1 MARVRRRAG
10 TKEALREYEKVIMEP
25 MSCRGRWTEVFG
37 SDSPIYIE
45 VGTGRGR
52 FVSTMARQHPEC
64 SFIGIDV
71 VEEMVLEAAERMEK
85 QGGIPKNLRLV
96 WLNAE
101 LLADIFAPG
110 EVTRIYLNFSD
121 PWPKYRHRKRRLTH
135 ERFLAEYA
143 NILAEGGEVHQKTDN
158 QGFFEY
164 SLNTFALCGWQLK
177 NIQLDLYKRLPED
190 NVATEY
196 ENKYIRQGLPIYRL
210 EARRPVQKSAEN
222 TGDFAGKI
230 LTCAQE

>member
-10 TKEALREYEKVIMEP
+10 TKEALKCYEQVILEP
-25 MSCRGRWTEVFG
+25 MRWCGQWAAVFEN
-37 SDSPIYIE
+37 DKPIHIE

-64 SFIGIDV
+64 NFIGIDV
-71 VEEMVLEAAERMEK
+71 VEEMVLEAVERMEK
-85 QGGIPKNLRLV
+85 QDGIPQNLRLV

-101 LLADIFAPG
+101 QLGDIFAPG
-110 EVTRIYLNFSD
+110 EVARIYLNFSD

-135 ERFLAEYA
+135 ERFLEQYA
-143 NILAEGGEVHQKTDN
+143 HILAEGGEVHQKTDN

-164 SLNTFALCGWQLK
+164 SLNTFAQCGWQLK
-177 NIQLDLYKRLPED
+177 NIQLDLYKKLPED

-196 ENKYIRQGLPIYRL
+196 ETKYVRQGLPIYRL
-210 EARRPVQKSAEN
+210 EARRPVQKVAEN
-222 TGDFAGKI
+222 NGEFAEKI
-230 LTCAQE
+230 LT

>member
-10 TKEALREYEKVIMEP
+10 TKEALKCYEQVILEP
-25 MSCRGRWTEVFG
+25 MPCRGQWSVVFG
-37 SDSPIYIE
+37 NDWPIYIE

-64 SFIGIDV
+64 NFIGIDV
-71 VEEMVLEAAERMEK
+71 VEEMVLEAMERMEK
-85 QGGIPKNLRLV
+85 QEGIPKNLRLV

-101 LLADIFAPG
+101 LLDDIFAPG
-110 EVTRIYLNFSD
+110 EVARIYLNFSD

-135 ERFLAEYA
+135 ERFLEQYA
-143 NILAEGGEVHQKTDN
+143 HILTEGGEVHQKTDN

-164 SLNTFALCGWQLK
+164 SLNSFAQAGWQLK
-177 NIQLDLYKRLPED
+177 NIQLDLYKKLPED

-196 ENKYIRQGLPIYRL
+196 ESKYVRKGLPIYRL
-210 EARRPVQKSAEN
+210 EARCPMQKFAEN
-222 TGDFAGKI
+222 SGDFAEKI
-230 LTCAQE
+230 LT